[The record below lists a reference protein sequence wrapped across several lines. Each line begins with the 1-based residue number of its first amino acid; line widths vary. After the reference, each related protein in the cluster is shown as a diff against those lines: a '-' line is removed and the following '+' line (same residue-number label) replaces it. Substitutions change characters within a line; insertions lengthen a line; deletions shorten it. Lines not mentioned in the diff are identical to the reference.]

1 MYVHLYTYMLLSMY
15 VLVHTSVCI
24 KVIYLIVCLVDMR

>member
-24 KVIYLIVCLVDMR
+24 NVIYLIVCLVDVR